1 MTPMKKIGFLINPI
15 AGMGGKVGL
24 KGTDLKE
31 EEALRLGAKE
41 VSEHRALEFLEHLSF
56 DIEFLTCSGKM
67 GENALKSKNFKYQ
80 VVYVSRP
87 KTDKT
92 DTIAAVNE
100 FLKLKVDLIIFVGGD
115 GTARDIASVCNGTLI
130 VGIPSG
136 VKMYS
141 GVFANRP
148 KEAADIL
155 KKFLEDRTDIID
167 AEILDI
173 DEEAYRENNLNI
185 KFYKTVRI
193 LYVPELMQ
201 QSKAE
206 YYGSAEEED
215 KQGIAEYLYDTMSP
229 DTLYLI
235 GAGTTA
241 KKILELCY
249 LTGTLLGIDAMYDRK
264 LVGKDLNEVK
274 ILELLKNYK
283 NKKIILSPIGNQGFI
298 LGRGNLQISE
308 KVLEFFEKED
318 LIIVATELK
327 LRNLQFLKID
337 TGSEKIDEKLKG
349 YYKIIVGYQRMKSLK
364 LS

>member
-24 KGTDLKE
+24 KGTDFKE

-41 VSEHRALEFLEHLSF
+41 VSEHRAIEFLEHLDF
-56 DIEFLTCSGKM
+56 YIEFVTCSGKM
-67 GENALKSKNFKYQ
+67 GENALKSKNIKFQ
-80 VVYVSRP
+80 IVYITRQ

-92 DTIAAVNE
+92 DTINAVTE
-100 FLKLKVDLIIFVGGD
+100 FLKLKIDMIIFVGGD
-115 GTARDIASVCNGTLI
+115 GTARDIASVCKDIPI

-148 KEAADIL
+148 KEAVEIL
-155 KKFLEDRTDIID
+155 KKFLENQTDIIE

-173 DEEAYRENNLNI
+173 DEEAYRENNLKI
-185 KFYKTVRI
+185 KFYKTVRTP
-193 LYVPELMQ
+193 YVPGLMQ

-206 YYGSAEEED
+206 YYGSDEEES
-215 KQGIAEYLYDTMSP
+215 KQGIAEYLYDIMSP

-235 GAGTTA
+235 GAGTTV
-241 KKILELCY
+241 KKILELCN
-249 LTGTLLGIDAMYDRK
+249 LSGTLLGIDAMYSRE
-264 LVGKDLNEVK
+264 LIEKDLNEER
-274 ILELLKNYK
+274 ILELIKNYK

-318 LIIVATELK
+318 MIIVATEQKLMNLK
-327 LRNLQFLKID
+327 FLKID
-337 TGSEKIDEKLKG
+337 TGSEKIDEKFKG
-349 YYKIIVGYQRMKSLK
+349 YYKIIVGFQKMKSFK